1 MNELLV
7 RNLIR
12 YKLNAA
18 EAIVERLPLE
28 ISEEIE
34 ALGRVILECLN
45 EGSQEM
51 KKQPDKKSK
60 PLDNIKN
67 VIIE

>member
-34 ALGRVILECLN
+34 ALGRVFLESLN

-60 PLDNIKN
+60 PLDNLKN